1 VFQYCVFVFGSV
13 VRSCAMVSVGT
24 RSRASFFLP
33 WHRLA
38 WRS

>member
-33 WHRLA
+33 
-38 WRS
+38 